1 MSLGQR
7 IREARLEAGLSQR
20 QLCGDTITRNMLS
33 QIEHDTVQPSVGT
46 LRFLA
51 ERLGKQISYFLDEA
65 TVTSPNTDVM
75 ASARKCFADKNFS
88 GVLNALEQYREPDK
102 TFDQECRLLEAKCCL
117 ALAGQAI
124 TDHRLPYAREL
135 LSRAAKAGQATC
147 YYGPELERERL
158 LLLAQSEP
166 ETEIQLHNDDIALL
180 IRAKTALAAGNP
192 ARSAQLL
199 DAVEERTY
207 HWHYLRGETYFLERN
222 FACAA
227 DCYQQAESAY
237 PKETAPR
244 LEHCFRELDDYKM
257 AYYYACKLR
266 DTK

>member
-1 MSLGQR
+1 M
-7 IREARLEAGLSQR
+7 AA
-20 QLCGDTITRNMLS
+20 
-33 QIEHDTVQPSVGT
+33 

-102 TFDQECRLLEAKCCL
+102 TFDQERRLLEAKCCL

-124 TDHRLPYAREL
+124 TDYRMPYAREL
-135 LSRAAKAGQATC
+135 LIRAAKAGQATC